1 MIPLALGDEK
11 ASASTAGRD
20 HLTLGL
26 CAAAAMLEGFD
37 TQSMGVAAPRL
48 VAEFGLS
55 AAQSGLI
62 FSSTTLG
69 LFVGAAIGGRVADH
83 LGRKR
88 TLISSLVLLGIF
100 SILTSLSRSFETLL
114 VVRVL
119 TGLGLGGALPNFI
132 SLCSES
138 VEAHRRLSAVTLV
151 MAGMPFG
158 GACAGLVALGA
169 SLGWDWR
176 TIFYV
181 GGACPLLVA
190 LIMVF
195 QLSESRDFLRSSDRE
210 GAPAV
215 QSVAAALFA
224 EGRGRTTFLL
234 WGAYFFTQLVLLLML
249 NWLPSLMVG
258 LGFSRMQASWIS
270 VAFNLSGAACAI
282 GLGQLCAQ
290 GNRRQWIAL
299 TYGGMACA
307 LAAVSFVHVTF
318 AAALIACACA
328 GAFIIGAQL
337 MLFALAPLFYPT
349 RIRGT
354 GVGASVAMGRL
365 GSVVGPLFAGTLI
378 AAGGGSA
385 AVLLAILPFVL
396 VGGGAA
402 IALTW
407 RPESRD

>member
-1 MIPLALGDEK
+1 MV
-11 ASASTAGRD
+11 GRN

-48 VAEFGLS
+48 VAEFALS
-55 AAQSGLI
+55 ASQSGLI

-88 TLISSLVLLGIF
+88 TLISSLVLLGVF
-100 SILTSLSRSFETLL
+100 SILTSMSRSFDTLL

-138 VEAHRRLSAVTLV
+138 VEAHRRVGAVTVV

-169 SLGWDWR
+169 SVGWDWR

-190 LIMVF
+190 LVMVF
-195 QLSESRDFLRSSDRE
+195 QLSESRDFLRRSGRE
-210 GAPAV
+210 AAPAV
-215 QSVAAALFA
+215 QGVAAALFS

-249 NWLPSLMVG
+249 NWLPSLMIG
-258 LGFSRMQASWIS
+258 LGFSRLQASWIS

-282 GLGQLCAQ
+282 GLGQLCAK
-290 GNRRQWIAL
+290 GNRRRWIAL

-318 AAALIACACA
+318 AAALLACACA

-365 GSVVGPLFAGTLI
+365 GSIVGPLFAGTLI

-407 RPESRD
+407 RAESRD

>member
-1 MIPLALGDEK
+1 MIPLALRDDK
-11 ASASTAGRD
+11 ARASMAGRN

-55 AAQSGLI
+55 ASQSGLI

-100 SILTSLSRSFETLL
+100 SILTSLSRSFEILL

-132 SLCSES
+132 SLSSES
-138 VEAHRRLSAVTLV
+138 VEAHRRLGAVTVV

-195 QLSESRDFLRSSDRE
+195 QLSESGDFLRRSGRE
-210 GAPAV
+210 SRPVV
-215 QSVAAALFA
+215 QGVAAALFS
-224 EGRGRTTFLL
+224 EGRGRTTLLL

-258 LGFSRMQASWIS
+258 LGFSRLEASWIS
-270 VAFNLSGAACAI
+270 VAFNVSGAACAI
-282 GLGQLCAQ
+282 GLGQLCAK
-290 GNRRQWIAL
+290 GNRRRWIAL
-299 TYGGMACA
+299 TYGGMAGA

-318 AAALIACACA
+318 AAALLACACA

-354 GVGASVAMGRL
+354 GVGASVALGRL

-396 VGGGAA
+396 MGGGAA